1 MLSATHLLDSIPLV
15 VGAAGAIA
23 GVALTPV
30 VAPLALGWVGFGAL
44 GPIAGE
50 PL

>member
-1 MLSATHLLDSIPLV
+1 MLSATHLLDNIPMV
-15 VGAAGAIA
+15 VGAIA

-30 VAPLALGWVGFGAL
+30 VAPLALGLVGFGAA
-44 GPIAGE
+44 GPVAGE